1 MSTMKT
7 LTSTEAARR
16 AMIDSQ
22 LRTSGVN
29 EPFVLAR
36 MSAVPREDFVPAA
49 SRKTAY
55 IDRAIPLENGR
66 RLAAPLFYGMMLA
79 EAQPQL
85 ADTALVVDSGSGY
98 LPELL
103 RPLVGSV
110 DVITPEEAL
119 TTSRKRTAYSLL
131 LVDGAVEE
139 LPDSL
144 TKRIADGGR
153 VLTGLASKGVT
164 RLAVGRKTA
173 GGVAL
178 LPLAELGIP
187 RLSEFDRAAGWSF

>member
-1 MSTMKT
+1 
-7 LTSTEAARR
+7 
-16 AMIDSQ
+16 MIDSQ

-36 MSAVPREDFVPAA
+36 MAAVPREDFVPAA
-49 SRKTAY
+49 ARDTAY

-79 EAQPQL
+79 EAQPL
-85 ADTALVVDSGSGY
+85 AAETALVVDSGSGY

-103 RPLVGSV
+103 RPLVKSV

-119 TTSRKRTAYSLL
+119 VKSRKAAVYSLM

-144 TKRIADGGR
+144 TKRLGDGGR
-153 VLTGLASKGVT
+153 VLTGLVTKGVT

-187 RLSEFDRAAGWSF
+187 RLSEFDKAAGWSF

>member
-1 MSTMKT
+1 MKT

-36 MSAVPREDFVPAA
+36 MAAVPREDFVPAA
-49 SRKTAY
+49 ARDTAY

-85 ADTALVVDSGSGY
+85 GDNALVVDSGSGY

-103 RPLVGSV
+103 RPLVASV
-110 DVITPEEAL
+110 EVITPEEAL
-119 TTSRKRTAYSLL
+119 ANSRKRTAYSLVM
-131 LVDGAVEE
+131 VDGAVEE

-144 TKRIADGGR
+144 TKRINDGGR
-153 VLTGLASKGVT
+153 VLTGLVSKGVT

-187 RLSEFDRAAGWSF
+187 RLSEFDKAAGWSF